1 MTLNSIRSGIKKDK
15 NYILPEE
22 SEYFS
27 DIAPRRY
34 DIRTLEMMV
43 ENTKTKEDF
52 ERVLAKIAEDYT
64 VGFI

>member
-1 MTLNSIRSGIKKDK
+1 MTLNSIRYGIKKEK

-27 DIAPRRY
+27 DIAPGRY

-52 ERVLAKIAEDYT
+52 EKVLAKITEDYT
-64 VGFI
+64 I